1 MNVRLHMLFGPIQEG
16 DWESL
21 RTMANRLTIDRK
33 SVRVSLGEKPNWL
46 VVDFTMATQP
56 QYAAVDTI
64 DEALTFD
71 YGNGLD
77 TVICFPKTEA
87 EAARAKRK
95 NDKQKAKR
103 RFKRGRHG

>member
-1 MNVRLHMLFGPIQEG
+1 MNVRLHMLFRPIKEP
-16 DWESL
+16 DWETL
-21 RTMANRLTIDRK
+21 RTVANRLTIDRK
-33 SVRVSLGEKPNWL
+33 SVRLSLDEKPNWL
-46 VVDFTMATQP
+46 VVDFTMAMQP

-71 YGNGLD
+71 CGNGLD
-77 TVICFPKTEA
+77 TVIWFPKTEA

-103 RFKRGRHG
+103 RFKREQRG

>member
-1 MNVRLHMLFGPIQEG
+1 MNVRLHMLFEPIEET
-16 DWESL
+16 DWETL
-21 RTMANRLTIDRK
+21 RTLANRLTIDRK
-33 SVRVSLGEKPNWL
+33 SVRVSEDEKPNWL
-46 VVDFTMATQP
+46 VVHFTMATQP

-77 TVICFPKTEA
+77 TVIWFPKTEA

-103 RFKRGRHG
+103 RFKRGHRG